1 MPRKLRCAAVAWKSP
16 SSQGAPGIAR
26 RAAKCRQGS
35 SHFQLSGQVQGSSS
49 PCAKCSSVLGSAKKE
64 AGTKG
69 PTGTVCRLL
78 AASLPVPSLPPF
90 PARWNSTLQQ

>member
-1 MPRKLRCAAVAWKSP
+1 MEKSIFTGRTGHC
-16 SSQGAPGIAR
+16 SQGCQVQAG
-26 RAAKCRQGS
+26 
-35 SHFQLSGQVQGSSS
+35 QLTFPIVQVQGSSS

-64 AGTKG
+64 VGTKG